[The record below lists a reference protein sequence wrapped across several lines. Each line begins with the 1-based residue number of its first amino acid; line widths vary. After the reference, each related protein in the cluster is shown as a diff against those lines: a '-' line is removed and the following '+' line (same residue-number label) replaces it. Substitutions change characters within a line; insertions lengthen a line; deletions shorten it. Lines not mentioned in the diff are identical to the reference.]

1 MARAARYPGYYVPTG
16 VTVPAHMGWHGLQG
30 GMDIY
35 AHGPDGGAG
44 KHFGARYD
52 SLQAASYVRTA
63 AGWYVAMVGR
73 SPGDFARLET
83 LAGAAIKGAVS
94 GHTWLV
100 PQLLKI
106 TPEARFLVAVPQVF
120 TLAGWMPP
128 VALRSILERLRGILS
143 LTAASEVPARVEDDT
158 EATQLAVDILAINY
172 AISLDELAAAEWLT
186 TTMVKDIITVAS
198 GAHDALQA
206 LAAADYGKEA

>member
-1 MARAARYPGYYVPTG
+1 
-16 VTVPAHMGWHGLQG
+16 MGWHGLQG

-35 AHGPDGGAG
+35 ANGPDGGVG
-44 KHFGARYD
+44 KHFGPRYD
-52 SLQAASYVRTA
+52 PLQAASYVRA
-63 AGWYVAMVGR
+63 EPGWYVAMIGR
-73 SPGDFARLET
+73 TPGDFARLET
-83 LAGAAIKGAVS
+83 LPGAAIKGAIT
-94 GHTWLV
+94 GQTWLV

-128 VALRSILERLRGILS
+128 LALRSILERLRGLLS
-143 LTAASEVPARVEDDT
+143 LTTAGDVPARIEDDT

-172 AISLDELAAAEWLT
+172 AISIAELAVAEWLT
-186 TTMVKDIITVAS
+186 TTMVKDIVTVSS